1 MKTPYPSTNVIVL
14 NEDCFV
20 LYERLI
26 SERYQP
32 LLLNMANGTNPGGR
46 YRTDDGAQEENLF
59 RRSDYYQ
66 SLDEQVAD
74 DAGRKKSKSYQQVQ
88 NHCLKY
94 SHVCPFDRLCKTKEE
109 YHYETPIHI
118 ARKLCSDMEACSN
131 LNDEERL
138 ETVSHSDVNFVHNQ
152 SQLIKAVNNYV
163 GTSSWNK
170 AKISIEILNS
180 IRALQPVHRC
190 APHIFESSLVRGNV
204 MSRPYTN
211 LLHQPRYVVK
221 AVQQH
226 SEIRSIIRQ
235 HNMPAVK
242 ENASKLIRGLVE
254 TEFRKHST
262 HEISKPGTTNGI
274 VITTPASKFEEQ
286 IVLPVTISQS
296 RILYCLDRAQT
307 SHNLELIYIYWQA
320 MNGDLILT
328 ISNETINPEKD
339 QTKLRCLVCYIAEK
353 PSTTTDDY
361 HEVYSYLNDDN
372 PYQHETNIYTNE
384 FKAKS
389 NVFYRGCNADDFL
402 TFCLKINHNS
412 GKGIFSHAGPNGTY
426 NHETIEYQFDKS
438 ELDLSQI
445 DFIHVNAG
453 NQDVPIRN
461 FTINH
466 EPILEL
472 HPSSDN
478 DFKLGT

>member
-1 MKTPYPSTNVIVL
+1 MNVSLTEIIQRWMTADSHEVFEGHL
-14 NEDCFV
+14 PQLIPLDYIDCVYMPKNIF
-20 LYERLI
+20 
-26 SERYQP
+26 
-32 LLLNMANGTNPGGR
+32 
-46 YRTDDGAQEENLF
+46 
-59 RRSDYYQ
+59 Q
-66 SLDEQVAD
+66 SLSAETQ
-74 DAGRKKSKSYQQVQ
+74 KSVQ
-88 NHCLKY
+88 HVFKDSLVITNHDIDL
-94 SHVCPFDRLCKTKEE
+94 S
-109 YHYETPIHI
+109 
-118 ARKLCSDMEACSN
+118 
-131 LNDEERL
+131 
-138 ETVSHSDVNFVHNQ
+138 
-152 SQLIKAVNNYV
+152 LIKAGSTV
-163 GTSSWNK
+163 
-170 AKISIEILNS
+170 
-180 IRALQPVHRC
+180 
-190 APHIFESSLVRGNV
+190 SLDA
-204 MSRPYTN
+204 T
-211 LLHQPRYVVK
+211 
-221 AVQQH
+221 
-226 SEIRSIIRQ
+226 RQ
-235 HNMPAVK
+235 VYQN
-242 ENASKLIRGLVE
+242 
-254 TEFRKHST
+254 
-262 HEISKPGTTNGI
+262 KPGTTNGI

-412 GKGIFSHAGPNGTY
+412 GKGILSHAGPNGTY